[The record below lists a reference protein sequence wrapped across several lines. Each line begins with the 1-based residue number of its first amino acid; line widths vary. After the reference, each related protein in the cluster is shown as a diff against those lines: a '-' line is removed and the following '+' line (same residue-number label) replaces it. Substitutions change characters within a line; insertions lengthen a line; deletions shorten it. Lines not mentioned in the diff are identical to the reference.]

1 VIKKLKYLKNKYIL
15 TLVIFFFY
23 TLFLDDVDVF
33 TIIRQEIKLSKLKQ
47 EKEEILSK
55 YEKTK
60 STLDNLDNLNS
71 LEKYAREEKMF
82 KRDDEDIFVIV
93 EKK

>member
-1 VIKKLKYLKNKYIL
+1 
-15 TLVIFFFY
+15 VIFFFY
-23 TLFLDDVDVF
+23 TLFLDDVDIF
-33 TIIRQEIKLSKLKQ
+33 TIIRQEIKLSKLEQ

-60 STLDNLDNLNS
+60 STLDNLDDLNS